1 MNSIL
6 TLQKC
11 YQNEYAMWILL
22 VVTTLTV
29 DPPSYDFYPRNTVKT
44 MSECMKLLET
54 ISKQELSNNKQFY
67 CIKAKG

>member
-1 MNSIL
+1 
-6 TLQKC
+6 
-11 YQNEYAMWILL
+11 MWILL
-22 VVTTLTV
+22 VITTLSV

-67 CIKAKG
+67 CVKAKG